1 MAPHVCPVCSGR
13 GEVPAAF
20 YEDSFPSDWTPG
32 HEPYLGDTSGD
43 PAVCRSCRGEGLV
56 WPPHDTSVG
65 WVAEMPDMESAD
77 MFTEWGPVGW
87 DSTTHGTTPTLRVV
101 ESDDG

>member
-1 MAPHVCPVCSGR
+1 
-13 GEVPAAF
+13 
-20 YEDSFPSDWTPG
+20 
-32 HEPYLGDTSGD
+32 
-43 PAVCRSCRGEGLV
+43 
-56 WPPHDTSVG
+56 
-65 WVAEMPDMESAD
+65 MESAD